1 MKASSEFITKNFLHW
16 LPWTCWTQQQCR
28 RFRLI
33 LLPWFSEP
41 LEHGRWIL
49 IRVRLLFDALK
60 RRWTSRLL
68 KKAERQVNIFSSLRV
83 VNIFLKQTRNWNQ
96 ISSKVYPWS
105 IQAVEKRAA
114 TQAGNLM
121 QISILL
127 RLLKNLSN
135 FSPLSMI
142 LTPNNDK
149 FFFTTKAVESSN
161 LRKRKPRWSIHMPY
175 GQDLNKFIWVNNENS
190 SVNRKISLVK
200 YRKLAKEFNR
210 DLRIVSMIDVTY
222 VIWEN
227 VHQNLTILES
237 PRHKQQQKSPSCK
250 QQ

>member
-1 MKASSEFITKNFLHW
+1 
-16 LPWTCWTQQQCR
+16 
-28 RFRLI
+28 
-33 LLPWFSEP
+33 
-41 LEHGRWIL
+41 
-49 IRVRLLFDALK
+49 
-60 RRWTSRLL
+60 
-68 KKAERQVNIFSSLRV
+68 
-83 VNIFLKQTRNWNQ
+83 
-96 ISSKVYPWS
+96 
-105 IQAVEKRAA
+105 
-114 TQAGNLM
+114 
-121 QISILL
+121 
-127 RLLKNLSN
+127 
-135 FSPLSMI
+135 MI

-210 DLRIVSMIDVTY
+210 DLRIVSMIDVTN